1 MIRKNCTCLL
11 IAALLAASGP
21 ASAAA
26 ETDLLSACGADCRDS
41 ALSSLLLAA
50 GMYGGLDGA
59 SGQGLD
65 FSLTRSQN
73 KFAGTWFGEGQTDA
87 QDITL
92 SYSGSSGRLGF
103 SAGYLYTDP
112 EENRG
117 TGTVLFGWDSLS
129 QGYVGNTEK
138 PWYVTFNLA
147 RSFQFGDDIALGV
160 GSRTMLLSPPLED
173 KEAEGRAVCMSLNLP
188 VSYKGFLTVTPEVQW
203 SRPLLGEQVSDVAS
217 ADNAF
222 YGGMSVSLS
231 Y

>member
-1 MIRKNCTCLL
+1 MIRKNCLYLL
-11 IAALLAASGP
+11 TATVLASASPAVAESGLLA
-21 ASAAA
+21 
-26 ETDLLSACGADCRDS
+26 ACGADCQDS

-59 SGQGLD
+59 SGQGVD
-65 FSLTRSQN
+65 FSMNRSQN
-73 KFAGTWFGEGQTDA
+73 KFAGTWFGERQTDA

-103 SAGYLYTDP
+103 SAGYLYT
-112 EENRG
+112 EGEKNRG
-117 TGTVLFGWDSLS
+117 RGTVLFGREFFNQDYL
-129 QGYVGNTEK
+129 GNTEK
-138 PWYVTFNLA
+138 PWYLTFNIGH
-147 RSFQFGDDIALGV
+147 SFQVGEDIAFGV

-173 KEAEGRAVCMSLNLP
+173 KNAEDRAVCMSLNLP

-203 SRPLLGEQVSDVAS
+203 SRPLVGEAGGNADAAL